1 MLHGHLNG
9 DHANKM
15 RHQFLLPGLHDHIL
29 LVEVINEAI
38 EDGEIVKI
46 VRAGLDMP
54 VDEG

>member
-1 MLHGHLNG
+1 
-9 DHANKM
+9 M